1 MSCPHGDIPT
11 RRESNENRPNGRD
24 RMKIDVLNS
33 LDNYEQLL
41 APAREGFAASPGIR
55 AIQASSDEV
64 FLESFLLHFCAL
76 GTRMT
81 EPVER
86 WIRRAAER
94 CAAIGLTELAHALR
108 AHALAEAGH
117 HRMMIADLKLLAARW
132 NARRKP
138 SVDAEDLLDQAPTRG
153 VLHYA
158 RVHEENIDGDSP
170 YAQIAIEYEIEM
182 IPLRYGN
189 LLVARCVEI
198 LGAEILNCLSFVRQ
212 HIALDAA
219 HTRFNARLIAKLVE
233 LSPSRMAPLVSAGTA
248 ALDAYAQFIDDCVQL
263 AKRDSRKAQ
272 GSTAARP
279 SSLSWQ
285 LRLPL
290 AETTRHEG
298 SPLPSWLTH
307 VRSLRGSV
315 LFDRGRRP
323 QFIARDGRFFDAD
336 PIDLYSHHIL
346 AYDGTRL
353 VGCVRIFRLV
363 RNGPACVSERIFG
376 EKRFSAMLHELG
388 VARTETVEIGRWIV
402 HPAYRTTSSPSG
414 QLAAASAAL
423 AMRLRHGVLAERGI
437 VVCSV
442 GTRDRQDSILARIGL
457 TPVPAMDPMDCDDFN
472 DKVRMMCCSDTQ
484 QLHPRFLRMMDEMAK
499 TLGLAHALSETQPEP
514 L

>member
-1 MSCPHGDIPT
+1 
-11 RRESNENRPNGRD
+11 
-24 RMKIDVLNS
+24 
-33 LDNYEQLL
+33 
-41 APAREGFAASPGIR
+41 
-55 AIQASSDEV
+55 
-64 FLESFLLHFCAL
+64 
-76 GTRMT
+76 
-81 EPVER
+81 
-86 WIRRAAER
+86 
-94 CAAIGLTELAHALR
+94 
-108 AHALAEAGH
+108 
-117 HRMMIADLKLLAARW
+117 MMIADVKSLAARW

-138 SVDAEDLLDQAPTRG
+138 SVDAEELLDQAPTPG

-182 IPLRYGN
+182 IPLRYGD

-198 LGAEILNCLSFVRQ
+198 LGAEILSCLSFVRQ

-219 HTRFNARLIAKLVE
+219 HTRFNARSIAKLVE
-233 LSPSRMAPLVSAGTA
+233 LSPSRVSALVSAGTA

-263 AKRDSRKAQ
+263 AKRDSRKVR
-272 GSTAARP
+272 GSTDARP

-290 AETTRHEG
+290 AETMQREG
-298 SPLPSWLTH
+298 SPLPSWLSY

-315 LFDRGRRP
+315 LFDNGKRP

-353 VGCVRIFRLV
+353 VGCVRIYRLV
-363 RNGPACVSERIFG
+363 PNGPACVSERIFG

-402 HPAYRTTSSPSG
+402 DPAYRATSRPSV
-414 QLAAASAAL
+414 QLAAVFAAL
-423 AMRLRHGVLAERGI
+423 AMRLRRGGSAERGI

-442 GTRDRQDSILARIGL
+442 GTRDRQDSMLARIGL
-457 TPVPAMDPMDCDDFN
+457 APVPAMEPIDCDDLN
-472 DKVRMMCCSDTQ
+472 DKVRMMYCNNTE
-484 QLHPRFLRMMDEMAK
+484 QLHPRFLRMMHEMAK
-499 TLGLAHALSETQPEP
+499 TLGLAHALTETQPEP

>member
-1 MSCPHGDIPT
+1 M
-11 RRESNENRPNGRD
+11 
-24 RMKIDVLNS
+24 
-33 LDNYEQLL
+33 
-41 APAREGFAASPGIR
+41 
-55 AIQASSDEV
+55 

-94 CAAIGLTELAHALR
+94 CASMGLTELARALKG
-108 AHALAEAGH
+108 HALAEAGH
-117 HRMMIADLKLLAARW
+117 HRMSIADVKSLAARW

-138 SVDAEDLLDQAPTRG
+138 SVDAEELLDQAPTPG

-182 IPLRYGN
+182 IPLRYGD

-198 LGAEILNCLSFVRQ
+198 LGAEILSCLSFVRQ

-219 HTRFNARLIAKLVE
+219 HTRFNARSIAKLVE
-233 LSPSRMAPLVSAGTA
+233 LSPSRMSALVSAGTA

-263 AKRDSRKAQ
+263 AKRDSRKAR
-272 GSTAARP
+272 GSTDSRP

-290 AETTRHEG
+290 AETTHRES

-315 LFDRGRRP
+315 LFDNGKRP

-346 AYDGTRL
+346 VYDGTRL
-353 VGCVRIFRLV
+353 VGCVRIYRLV
-363 RNGPACVSERIFG
+363 PNGPACVSERIFG
-376 EKRFSAMLHELG
+376 EK
-388 VARTETVEIGRWIV
+388 
-402 HPAYRTTSSPSG
+402 
-414 QLAAASAAL
+414 
-423 AMRLRHGVLAERGI
+423 
-437 VVCSV
+437 
-442 GTRDRQDSILARIGL
+442 
-457 TPVPAMDPMDCDDFN
+457 
-472 DKVRMMCCSDTQ
+472 
-484 QLHPRFLRMMDEMAK
+484 
-499 TLGLAHALSETQPEP
+499 
-514 L
+514 

>member
-1 MSCPHGDIPT
+1 M
-11 RRESNENRPNGRD
+11 E
-24 RMKIDVLNS
+24 IDVLNS
-33 LDNYEQLL
+33 LDKYEQLL
-41 APAREGFAASPGIR
+41 APARERFAASSGIR

-86 WIRRAAER
+86 WICRAAER
-94 CAAIGLTELAHALR
+94 CASMGLTELARALR
-108 AHALAEAGH
+108 GHARAEAGH
-117 HRMMIADLKLLAARW
+117 HRMMIADVKSLAARW
-132 NARRKP
+132 NSRRKP
-138 SVDAEDLLDQAPTRG
+138 SVDAEELLNQTPSPG
-153 VLHYA
+153 VLQYC

-182 IPLRYGN
+182 IPLRYGD

-198 LGAEILNCLSFVRQ
+198 LGAEILSCLSFVRQ
-212 HIALDAA
+212 HIELDAG
-219 HTRFNARLIAKLVE
+219 HTKFNARSIAKLVE
-233 LSPSRMAPLVSAGTA
+233 PSPSRMAALVSAGTA

-263 AKRDSRKAQ
+263 AKRDYRKVR
-272 GSTAARP
+272 GSTDTRP

-290 AETTRHEG
+290 AETMQREG
-298 SPLPSWLTH
+298 SPLPSWLSY

-315 LFDRGRRP
+315 LFDNGKRP

-336 PIDLYSHHIL
+336 PIDLCSHHIL

-353 VGCVRIFRLV
+353 IGCVRIHRLV
-363 RNGPACVSERIFG
+363 PNGPACVSERIFG
-376 EKRFSAMLHELG
+376 AKRFSAMLHELG
-388 VARTETVEIGRWIV
+388 VARTQTVEIGRWVV
-402 HPAYRTTSSPSG
+402 HPAYRATSRPSG

-423 AMRLRHGVLAERGI
+423 AMSLRHGVLGERGI

-442 GTRDRQDSILARIGL
+442 GTRDRQDLLLARIGL
-457 TPVPAMDPMDCDDFN
+457 APVPAMDPVDCDDFN
-472 DKVRMMCCSDTQ
+472 DKVWMMYCSNAQ
-484 QLHPRFLRMMDEMAK
+484 QLHPRFRRMMDEMSK
-499 TLGLAHALSETQPEP
+499 TLGLAHAWSETQPDAA

>member
-1 MSCPHGDIPT
+1 
-11 RRESNENRPNGRD
+11 
-24 RMKIDVLNS
+24 MKIDVHNS
-33 LDNYEQLL
+33 LDKYEQWL
-41 APAREGFAASPGIR
+41 APARERFAASSGIR
-55 AIQASSDEV
+55 AIEASSDEV

-94 CAAIGLTELAHALR
+94 CAAMGLTELARALR
-108 AHALAEAGH
+108 RHALAEAGH
-117 HRMMIADLKLLAARW
+117 HRMMMADVKSLAARW
-132 NARRKP
+132 NARRTP
-138 SVDAEDLLDQAPTRG
+138 SVNAEELLNQTPTPG
-153 VLHYA
+153 VLQYA

-182 IPLRYGN
+182 IPLRYGD

-198 LGAEILNCLSFVRQ
+198 LGAQILSCLSFVRQ
-212 HIALDAA
+212 HIELDAA
-219 HTRFNARLIAKLVE
+219 HTKFNARSIATLVD
-233 LSPSRMAPLVSAGTA
+233 LSPSRMSALVSAGSA
-248 ALDAYAQFIDDCVQL
+248 ALDAYAQFIADCVHL
-263 AKRDSRKAQ
+263 AKRDSRNAR
-272 GSTAARP
+272 GSTDARP

-290 AETTRHEG
+290 AKTTHREG

-315 LFDRGRRP
+315 LFDNGRRP
-323 QFIARDGRFFDAD
+323 QFMARDGRCFDAD
-336 PIDLYSHHIL
+336 PIDPYSYHIL

-353 VGCVRIFRLV
+353 VGCVRIYHLAP
-363 RNGPACVSERIFG
+363 NGPACVSERAFG
-376 EKRFSAMLHELG
+376 EKRFSAVLRELG
-388 VARTETVEIGRWIV
+388 VTRTETIEIGRWIV
-402 HPAYRTTSSPSG
+402 HSAYRATGRPSG

-423 AMRLRHGVLAERGI
+423 AMTLRHSVLAERGI

-442 GTRDRQDSILARIGL
+442 GTGDRQDSMLARIGL
-457 TPVPAMDPMDCDDFN
+457 VAAPAMDPTHCDDFN
-472 DKVRMMCCSDTQ
+472 DKVRLMYCNGIR
-484 QLHPRFLRMMDEMAK
+484 QLHPRFLRMVDEMAK
-499 TLGLAHALSETQPEP
+499 TLALDHALSETQPEP

>member
-1 MSCPHGDIPT
+1 
-11 RRESNENRPNGRD
+11 
-24 RMKIDVLNS
+24 MKIDVLNS
-33 LDNYEQLL
+33 LDEYEQWL
-41 APAREGFAASPGIR
+41 APARERFAASSGIR
-55 AIQASSDEV
+55 AIQASSDEA

-94 CAAIGLTELAHALR
+94 CASMGLTELARALKG
-108 AHALAEAGH
+108 HALAEAGH
-117 HRMMIADLKLLAARW
+117 HRMMIADVKLLAARW

-138 SVDAEDLLDQAPTRG
+138 SVDVQELLDRAPTPG

-198 LGAEILNCLSFVRQ
+198 LGTEILSCLSFVRQ
-212 HIALDAA
+212 HIELDAA
-219 HTRFNARLIAKLVE
+219 HTRFNARSIAKLVE

-263 AKRDSRKAQ
+263 AKRDSRKAR
-272 GSTAARP
+272 GPTDARP

-285 LRLPL
+285 LQLPL
-290 AETTRHEG
+290 AETTHRES
-298 SPLPSWLTH
+298 SPLPSWLVH

-315 LFDRGRRP
+315 LFDNGSRP

-336 PIDLYSHHIL
+336 PIDLYSYHIL

-353 VGCVRIFRLV
+353 VGCVRIYRLV
-363 RNGPACVSERIFG
+363 PNGPTCVSERIFG
-376 EKRFSAMLHELG
+376 EKRFTAMLHELG
-388 VARTETVEIGRWIV
+388 VARTETVEIGRWVV
-402 HPAYRTTSSPSG
+402 HPAYRATSRSSG
-414 QLAAASAAL
+414 QLAAASAAV
-423 AMRLRHGVLAERGI
+423 AMKLRHGVLAERGI

-442 GTRDRQDSILARIGL
+442 GTRDRQDSMLARIGL
-457 TPVPAMDPMDCDDFN
+457 APVPAMEPIDCDDFN
-472 DKVRMMCCSDTQ
+472 DKVRMMYCSNTQ

-514 L
+514 F